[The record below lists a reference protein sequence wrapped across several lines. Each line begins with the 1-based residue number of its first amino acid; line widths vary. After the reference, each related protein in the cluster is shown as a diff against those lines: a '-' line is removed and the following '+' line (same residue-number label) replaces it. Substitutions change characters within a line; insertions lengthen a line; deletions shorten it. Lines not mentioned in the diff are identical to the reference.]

1 VVVFGAAQNKSAT
14 PDKYSRGRGRPL
26 VRLLVLL
33 ADTALQSPTERRRGG
48 GEKDVPSPLVDA
60 VESLYGAQRRWGGVV
75 WRLNECLRVGEACLK
90 FWGTSK
96 FALVRAATADRLLSQ
111 IWWWIFAQGK
121 IPNQNMNTKGWFSVE
136 LTRKWF

>member
-48 GEKDVPSPLVDA
+48 GEEDVPSPLVDA
-60 VESLYGAQRRWGGVV
+60 VESLYGELRGDGG
-75 WRLNECLRVGEACLK
+75 
-90 FWGTSK
+90 
-96 FALVRAATADRLLSQ
+96 
-111 IWWWIFAQGK
+111 
-121 IPNQNMNTKGWFSVE
+121 E
-136 LTRKWF
+136 LYGG